1 MKVNEIMTRDPR
13 TTTPDA
19 SLQDAARLMKQ
30 ANVGLI
36 PVVEGKGSNNLVGVI
51 TDRDI
56 AIRVVADGRDATSTT
71 VREAMSGSPST
82 CRHDDDVDDVMEL
95 MGKEQLR
102 RVPIVD
108 ERGSLVGIVAQAD
121 IVLQANDDHKSER
134 TIEKISKPGR

>member
-121 IVLQANDDHKSER
+121 IVLQANDDH
-134 TIEKISKPGR
+134 

>member
-30 ANVGLI
+30 ENVGLI
-36 PVVEGKGSNNLVGVI
+36 PVVESSGSRNLVGVI

-56 AIRVVADGRDATSTT
+56 TIRVVADGRDATSTT
-71 VREAMSGSPST
+71 VRDAMSGSPST
-82 CRHDDDVDDVMEL
+82 CGQDDSVDVVMDL

-102 RVPIVD
+102 RIPIVD

-121 IVLQANDDHKSER
+121 IVLQANSDHKSER
-134 TIEKISKPGR
+134 TIEKISKPSK

>member
-1 MKVNEIMTRDPR
+1 MKASEIMTRDPR

-30 ANVGLI
+30 ENVGLI

-56 AIRVVADGRDATSTT
+56 TIRVVADGRDAASTKVSEVMT
-71 VREAMSGSPST
+71 GAPRSCGQNDS
-82 CRHDDDVDDVMEL
+82 VDDVMAM

-102 RVPIVD
+102 RIPIVD
-108 ERGSLVGIVAQAD
+108 DGGAIVGIVAQAD
-121 IVLQANDDHKSER
+121 IVLQAKNDEKSER
-134 TIEKISKPGR
+134 TIEKISQPTK